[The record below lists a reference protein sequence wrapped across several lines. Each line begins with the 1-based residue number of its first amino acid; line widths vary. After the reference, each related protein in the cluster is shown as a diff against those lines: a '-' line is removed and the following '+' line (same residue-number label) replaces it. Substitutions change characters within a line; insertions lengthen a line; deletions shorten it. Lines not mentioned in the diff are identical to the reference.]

1 MIYMISNIINKLRKI
16 MMLMYKIRKH
26 TSVMIIN
33 YFKTM
38 KRRKII
44 KVINKMQKINNMS
57 QKQLLKII

>member
-44 KVINKMQKINNMS
+44 KVINKM
-57 QKQLLKII
+57 